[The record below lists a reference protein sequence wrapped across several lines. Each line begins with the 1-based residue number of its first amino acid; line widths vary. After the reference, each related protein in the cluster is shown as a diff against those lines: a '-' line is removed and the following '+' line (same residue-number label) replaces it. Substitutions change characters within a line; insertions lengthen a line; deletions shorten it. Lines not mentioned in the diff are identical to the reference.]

1 MLSNVTARP
10 QRSQRPPESAAV
22 MAMMPV
28 TELGTYDLSVDGEV
42 LVLKGAKPLPARD

>member
-1 MLSNVTARP
+1 
-10 QRSQRPPESAAV
+10 